1 MCVYCAGNLQHFKL
15 GFNLVSFNIVG
26 SSPAPV
32 NGFYAMNDFQRILT
46 TLEKRNEPCVLATV
60 VHTEGS
66 TYRRAGARLLV
77 FADNTSV
84 GAISGGCLESDV
96 VERSQRVLQTGT
108 PAMVVYDGSSDDP
121 IFGLGMGCNGI
132 TTVFLERLAGA
143 DDPFC
148 TFLRHCFRER
158 ERGAIATVYEIERT
172 KPHETVL
179 EGHRFFLYTNEE
191 ASDNFGESA
200 FATQLRDAIW
210 NHATEALTAERTYEH
225 RMFDHAEAKVH
236 ILIEC
241 LQPIRELV
249 IAGAG
254 YDALPLVEYATL
266 LGWRTTVLD
275 HRPALLSTE
284 RFPKASMLTR
294 ITRENIAET
303 ARHLAF
309 SAQTALVVMTHNL
322 AFDAA
327 LLREAFAS
335 KARYIG
341 LLGPKPRLEKIF
353 ALLEEQGF
361 TPTDDDRARLHN
373 PIGLDIGTETAEEV
387 ALSIIAEIQA
397 VMSARSGG
405 FLKKRKQKKIH

>member
-1 MCVYCAGNLQHFKL
+1 VQEICTIS
-15 GFNLVSFNIVG
+15 NLVST
-26 SSPAPV
+26 SSSVLNLALV

-108 PAMVVYDGSSDDP
+108 PAMVVYDGSSEDP

-132 TTVFLERLAGA
+132 TTVFLERLTGA

-148 TFLRHCFRER
+148 DFLRHCFRER
-158 ERGAIATVYEIERT
+158 TRGAIATVYEIERT

-179 EGHRFFLYTNEE
+179 EGHRFFLYANDE

-200 FATQLRDAIW
+200 FASRLRDAVW
-210 NHATEALTAERTYEH
+210 THAVQALRAVRTHARLKFDDEEAQT
-225 RMFDHAEAKVH
+225 H
-236 ILIEC
+236 ILIES
-241 LQPIRELV
+241 LQPLRELV

-254 YDALPLVEYATL
+254 YDALPLVEYAAM

-284 RFPKASMLTR
+284 RFPKASTLTR

-303 ARHLAF
+303 AQHLAF
-309 SAQTALVVMTHNL
+309 SAQTALVIMTHNL

-327 LLREAFAS
+327 FLREAFAS

-353 ALLEEQGF
+353 ALLQEQGF

-397 VMSARSGG
+397 VMSTRSGG